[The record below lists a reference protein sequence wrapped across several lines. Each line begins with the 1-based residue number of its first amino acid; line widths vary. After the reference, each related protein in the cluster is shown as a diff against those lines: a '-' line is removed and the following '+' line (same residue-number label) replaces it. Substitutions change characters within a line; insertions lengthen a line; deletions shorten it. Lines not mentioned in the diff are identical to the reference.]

1 MMSQVT
7 LFSSWLQFEFVKNEV
22 NGVHTGSTHTKT
34 GMIQRRLAQPLC
46 EDDMQIC
53 DAFHIQKEKFHMYDI

>member
-34 GMIQRRLAQPLC
+34 GMIQRRLAWLLHK
-46 EDDMQIC
+46 DDMQIHE
-53 DAFHIQKEKFHMYDI
+53 ALHI

>member
-34 GMIQRRLAQPLC
+34 GMIQRRLAWLLHK
-46 EDDMQIC
+46 DDTQIHE
-53 DAFHIQKEKFHMYDI
+53 ALHI